1 MSKRDLKDQKLAV
14 ETFLAQAGSD
24 WDKRTGAVSV
34 PIYQTATFGHPELG
48 KSTGFDYS
56 RSSNPTRLVLEETL
70 ARFEGGVRGFA
81 FASGLAAIDTTFR
94 LFAPGDSVIVTE
106 DLYGGTHRLLEKV
119 IAPHGVRIIPVDTS
133 DINAVHAA
141 MDPSV
146 KGLFVESLTN
156 PMLRVADLPALGKL
170 AKASGLTFI
179 VDNTFLTPLFLKP
192 FDMGADVT
200 VYSATKFLGG
210 HNDVVAGA
218 VVVKDH
224 DIAEKVAFL
233 QNAVGAVLGP
243 QDAWLVLRGLK
254 TLSLRIHRQAEN
266 AARIAAWLARHPLV
280 KVVHYPGLS
289 AHPGHARLRSMGFGF
304 GGIVSFEVA
313 AGVSV
318 KDLLA
323 RVGIFIFAES
333 LGGVESLITYPTVQT
348 HADIDPARRVRFGIN
363 DRLLRLSIGIE
374 DADDLIADLEQ
385 ALETAS

>member
-1 MSKRDLKDQKLAV
+1 MSQRNLKDKKLAV
-14 ETFLAQAGSD
+14 ETLLAQAGSD

-81 FASGLAAIDTTFR
+81 FASGLAAIDTIFR

-119 IAPHGVRIIPVDTS
+119 IAPYGVRIIPVDTS

-170 AKASGLTFI
+170 AKARGLTFI

-254 TLSLRIHRQAEN
+254 TLPLRIHRQAEN
-266 AARIAAWLARHPLV
+266 AVRIAAWLAQHPLV
-280 KVVHYPGLS
+280 KAVHYPGLS
-289 AHPGHARLRSMGFGF
+289 THPGHARLRSMGFGF

-313 AGVSV
+313 EGVSV

-323 RVGIFIFAES
+323 RVGVFIFAES

-363 DRLLRLSIGIE
+363 DRLVRLSIGIE
-374 DADDLIADLEQ
+374 DAADLIADLEQ
-385 ALETAS
+385 ALESAR